1 MASAATP
8 RFVKFILVGLGST
21 MIHFL
26 VLSALYLGLEV
37 HILPATVLAFVASLV
52 FSYLLNRSFT
62 FSSNVRHHV
71 GLPRYVTV
79 TLLGMTWNVTI
90 MYSFVQLFEFNYY
103 LSFLIMSVV
112 VALNNYLLTRS
123 WVFKKLS

>member
-1 MASAATP
+1 MAFKATP

-21 MIHFL
+21 AIHFL
-26 VLSALYLGLEV
+26 VLSALYLGLEL
-37 HILPATVLAFVASLV
+37 HIVPATVFAFIASLV

-62 FSSNVRHHV
+62 FTSKVRHHI
-71 GLPRYVTV
+71 GLPLYVTV
-79 TLLGMTWNVTI
+79 TLLGLTWNVAI
-90 MYSFVQLFEFNYY
+90 MYSFVQLLQFNYY

-123 WVFKKLS
+123 WVFRKPP